1 MKKSIAYSQN
11 LLINDNL
18 IEKLVSLSTIDL
30 YDTVLEI
37 GAGKGIITKQL
48 LKKAGNVVV
57 FEIDEEFVSILKSIT
72 DNKLVVKNGNF
83 LDFDL
88 PKDKYKVFAN
98 IPFNKTSV
106 IIKRLLFSNN
116 SPTDTYLVVQKE
128 AVDRFA
134 GKPFDNKNSLLSVL
148 FNPWFEF
155 SITHEF
161 NRTDFKPTPNVDT
174 VLLNIKLKNN
184 TKILDQDKETYRD
197 FVVFGFNQMAPN
209 TLEGLSKVIN
219 KNHIIKLFN
228 KLNIS
233 TNLKPTEL
241 EKATWIEI
249 FDLLKYQ
256 KQNKRNLIKNSYI
269 KWVKQQENIEKI
281 NRTRNDTDWKN
292 YK

>member
-1 MKKSIAYSQN
+1 MRKSITYSQN
-11 LLINDNL
+11 LLVNDNL
-18 IEKLVSLSTIDL
+18 IEKLVSLSTIDQK
-30 YDTVLEI
+30 DTVLEI
-37 GAGKGIITKQL
+37 GAGKGIITKEL

-57 FEIDEEFVSILKSIT
+57 FEIDQEFVSILKSIT

-88 PKDKYKVFAN
+88 PKDKYKVFSN
-98 IPFNKTSV
+98 IPFNKTSE

-116 SPTDTYLVVQKE
+116 PPTDTYLVIQKE
-128 AVDRFA
+128 AVDRFT

-155 SITHEF
+155 SITHQF

-174 VLLNIKLKNN
+174 VLLNIKLRSNPKV
-184 TKILDQDKETYRD
+184 LDQDKETYRD
-197 FVVFGFNQMAPN
+197 FVVFVFNQMVPN
-209 TLEGLSKVIN
+209 ILEGLSKVIN

-241 EKATWIEI
+241 DKDIWIEI

-269 KWVKQQENIEKI
+269 KWVRQQEDMEKI
-281 NRTRNDTDWKN
+281 NRTRNDLKWKMFN
-292 YK
+292 

>member
-1 MKKSIAYSQN
+1 MIKSITYSQN
-11 LLINDNL
+11 LLVDNNL
-18 IEKLVSLSTIDL
+18 VEKLVSLSTIDQK
-30 YDTVLEI
+30 DIVLEI

-57 FEIDEEFVSILKSIT
+57 FEIDQEYVNTLKSIS

-98 IPFNKTSV
+98 IPFNKTSEIV
-106 IIKRLLFSNN
+106 KRLLFSNN
-116 SPTDTYLVVQKE
+116 PPTDTYLVIQKE
-128 AVDRFA
+128 AIERFA

-155 SITHEF
+155 EVTYKF
-161 NRTDFKPTPNVDT
+161 NKTDFKPTPNVDT
-174 VLLNIKLKNN
+174 VLLNIKLRSNSKV
-184 TKILDQDKETYRD
+184 LDQDKEAYRD

-209 TLEGLSKVIN
+209 ILEGLSKVIN
-219 KNHIIKLFN
+219 KNHIIKLIN

-241 EKATWIEI
+241 DKDTWIDI

-281 NRTRNDTDWKN
+281 NRTRVDKDWKN
-292 YK
+292 FK